1 MNRSQLLGL
10 AFLVMGLGHGGVAAR
25 SVLASGASGT
35 SIIGLGYLLASVTI
49 VALAL
54 VSIYRPAWIDNEEL
68 ARQSVTRT
76 DLQLVAVTVA
86 ALSASVVVGYSFTG
100 WLP

>member
-1 MNRSQLLGL
+1 MDRSQLLGL

-25 SVLASGASGT
+25 SVLASGT
-35 SIIGLGYLLASVTI
+35 SVIGLGYLLASATI

-76 DLQLVAVTVA
+76 DLQLVAVTVV

>member
-1 MNRSQLLGL
+1 MNRAQLLGL
-10 AFLVMGLGHGGVAAR
+10 AFLVMGLSHGGVATR
-25 SVLASGASGT
+25 SVLASGT
-35 SIIGLGYLLASVTI
+35 SVIGLGYLLASATI

-54 VSIYRPAWIDNEEL
+54 VSIYRPAWIDNEDL

-76 DLQLVAVTVA
+76 DLQLVTVTVV